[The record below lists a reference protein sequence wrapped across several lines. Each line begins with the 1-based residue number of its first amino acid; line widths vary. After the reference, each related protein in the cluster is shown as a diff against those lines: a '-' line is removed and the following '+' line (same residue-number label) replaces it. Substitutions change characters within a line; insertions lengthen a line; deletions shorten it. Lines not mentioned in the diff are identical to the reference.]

1 MVQDT
6 RLDELTPGTVV
17 GEKYEVLKQ
26 IGAGGM
32 SKVYLVMDTHLNKS
46 WALKAER
53 KDGKTKSDYVKQSI
67 IVEISMLKKLN
78 HLHLPRIV
86 DVIDRDDVF
95 YVIMDYIEGQ
105 TLEEI
110 LNEYGPQPADKV
122 VEWALVLADV
132 LNYLHSQDPPIIYR
146 DMKPSNIMLKP
157 EGDIVLFDFGIARE
171 YQKEASAY
179 TQNLGSEGYAAPEQ
193 HAEDF
198 ARLIDPRT
206 DIYSLGVTMFQLV
219 TGIDPR
225 EYDLH
230 IPSIRDFNPA
240 LSPGLDGVIKKCVAY
255 KQEDRF
261 QSAAELIYA
270 LQNLDHYDGNYKKIL
285 KRKIAASAVP
295 FALSLVCFGVAAFA
309 RVQLNNEQKNNY
321 NQMLSTA
328 TDMATQSYQ
337 TGEYSPEVLDQFI
350 ATIDVDSGREDAY
363 LRLLDYCSRINQTQA
378 GLDVV
383 CARIDAG
390 IGNINR
396 DSDVVLKT
404 AQLYFGGVA
413 SDESFTR
420 DYTKAAKYFGM
431 IDQKE
436 VPEAQYYAGLANALG
451 SFSQNI
457 DWSEVCSTL
466 DEFEAYNDRQVLSEE
481 KIRNY
486 QLAAGVYT
494 ASKREFQA
502 LNIDPYEKAV
512 GILNKALNASE
523 ELERDANA
531 ENDIQLRDSTQE
543 FKRQI
548 LSDLGTAYYTA
559 FTIESPITDFDKAIN
574 YYEELI
580 NITDSEKEI
589 AKLEARILDI
599 VSQQGN
605 DQRTRE
611 RYESMIAQNP
621 SNVKLYLGYA
631 AYLLEQGDAEAAR
644 VQFSRVVNNSEA
656 QSDPNYN
663 RIYKKL
669 NNAEPAG

>member
-1 MVQDT
+1 M
-6 RLDELTPGTVV
+6 
-17 GEKYEVLKQ
+17 
-26 IGAGGM
+26 
-32 SKVYLVMDTHLNKS
+32 
-46 WALKAER
+46 
-53 KDGKTKSDYVKQSI
+53 
-67 IVEISMLKKLN
+67 
-78 HLHLPRIV
+78 
-86 DVIDRDDVF
+86 
-95 YVIMDYIEGQ
+95 
-105 TLEEI
+105 
-110 LNEYGPQPADKV
+110 
-122 VEWALVLADV
+122 
-132 LNYLHSQDPPIIYR
+132 
-146 DMKPSNIMLKP
+146 
-157 EGDIVLFDFGIARE
+157 
-171 YQKEASAY
+171 
-179 TQNLGSEGYAAPEQ
+179 
-193 HAEDF
+193 
-198 ARLIDPRT
+198 
-206 DIYSLGVTMFQLV
+206 
-219 TGIDPR
+219 
-225 EYDLH
+225 
-230 IPSIRDFNPA
+230 
-240 LSPGLDGVIKKCVAY
+240 
-255 KQEDRF
+255 
-261 QSAAELIYA
+261 
-270 LQNLDHYDGNYKKIL
+270 
-285 KRKIAASAVP
+285 
-295 FALSLVCFGVAAFA
+295 CFGVAAFA

-580 NITDSEKEI
+580 NITDSETEI

-631 AYLLEQGDAEAAR
+631 TKKSNDTHRYVTILEYPLKRKSQ
-644 VQFSRVVNNSEA
+644 
-656 QSDPNYN
+656 
-663 RIYKKL
+663 
-669 NNAEPAG
+669 